1 MPMLRSLAGILAV
14 LVFISVA
21 CAQKPQAGM
30 IITKSTSLHH
40 GTYVL
45 PNDSPDPY
53 AGAITIQGDNITVD
67 FRGVTLEGS
76 PVDTPPDQRKGTGIS
91 IAGRNVTIKNA
102 TVRGYKIGLIAKDAP
117 GLKIQ
122 DSDFSYNYKQ
132 HLKSTVE
139 KENEDD
145 WQSYHQNEKD
155 EWLGY
160 GAAMYLRGCEG
171 WEVRHCTVT
180 GGQCAL
186 MLMQSNKGLAWNND
200 FSFNSGVGVGLYRS
214 CDNRIMYNAI
224 DWDVRG
230 FSYGYYSRG
239 QDSAGILVYEQS
251 DRNTFAYN
259 SVTHGGDGFFLWAGQ
274 SSMDTG
280 QGGCNDNFVYGND
293 FSHSPANGIEAT
305 FSQNTFANNY
315 MRECEYGVWGGYSF
329 NSKILGN
336 WIQDCKH
343 GAAIEHGQNNVIRRN
358 YFRRDLTGVQLWA
371 NANQDPTWGYPKHH
385 DTASHDFE
393 ISGNQFSGGDFAF
406 DIKDT
411 KAVQITG
418 NRIQFPGTLFK
429 NGMDGI
435 TFETNHLTG
444 YKGATDGLAKSNTFD
459 DVVEAGL
466 EPDWDPYAADK
477 DYPAEIRKL
486 RPDKLK
492 GGQDPFLPDGAL
504 RGRFNI
510 LVDEWGPYDFRFPKL
525 WPEKPE
531 KPSVDDVGR
540 APSQSR
546 PVVQHFRILGPVGK
560 WTLKSSVGADS
571 VAQKSGDVPGG
582 IDVTLPTGKAVDLD
596 LELTYTSDK
605 DTFDCLGNKHKAG
618 DTIPFNYHESI
629 TPIKK

>member
-1 MPMLRSLAGILAV
+1 
-14 LVFISVA
+14 
-21 CAQKPQAGM
+21 
-30 IITKSTSLHH
+30 
-40 GTYVL
+40 
-45 PNDSPDPY
+45 
-53 AGAITIQGDNITVD
+53 
-67 FRGVTLEGS
+67 
-76 PVDTPPDQRKGTGIS
+76 
-91 IAGRNVTIKNA
+91 
-102 TVRGYKIGLIAKDAP
+102 
-117 GLKIQ
+117 
-122 DSDFSYNYKQ
+122 
-132 HLKSTVE
+132 
-139 KENEDD
+139 
-145 WQSYHQNEKD
+145 
-155 EWLGY
+155 
-160 GAAMYLRGCEG
+160 
-171 WEVRHCTVT
+171 
-180 GGQCAL
+180 
-186 MLMQSNKGLAWNND
+186 
-200 FSFNSGVGVGLYRS
+200 
-214 CDNRIMYNAI
+214 
-224 DWDVRG
+224 
-230 FSYGYYSRG
+230 
-239 QDSAGILVYEQS
+239 
-251 DRNTFAYN
+251 
-259 SVTHGGDGFFLWAGQ
+259 
-274 SSMDTG
+274 
-280 QGGCNDNFVYGND
+280 
-293 FSHSPANGIEAT
+293 
-305 FSQNTFANNY
+305 
-315 MRECEYGVWGGYSF
+315 
-329 NSKILGN
+329 
-336 WIQDCKH
+336 
-343 GAAIEHGQNNVIRRN
+343 
-358 YFRRDLTGVQLWA
+358 
-371 NANQDPTWGYPKHH
+371 
-385 DTASHDFE
+385 
-393 ISGNQFSGGDFAF
+393 
-406 DIKDT
+406 
-411 KAVQITG
+411 
-418 NRIQFPGTLFK
+418 
-429 NGMDGI
+429 MDGI